1 MKYIVDSKEVS
12 RDTFYFCQKAKDE
25 GKTFVLLKYDNG
37 EETENY
43 IDNNSEFDY
52 YICDNINSYFVKG
65 AKITEEWFE
74 KYRGAPKYTPDE
86 MMKKF
91 KKSKCKSTTF
101 EKWCTKND
109 WEHRIETRYEKGCFD
124 IPTTEDFE
132 DEDVKTKLFSV
143 KVNNDDTVETINKIK
158 NECGLFSIEYVL
170 RNGAYTEIIY
180 TDYYLEI

>member
-1 MKYIVDSKEVS
+1 MKYIVNSKEVS
-12 RDTFYFCQKAKDE
+12 RNTFYFCQKAKE
-25 GKTFVLLKYDNG
+25 ENKRFVLLGYDNG

-86 MMKKF
+86 MKKKF
-91 KKSKCKSTTF
+91 EKLKRKTLTF
-101 EKWCTKND
+101 EKWLNEND
-109 WEHRIETRYEKGCFD
+109 WEHRIKTRYEKGCFD

-132 DEDVKTKLFSV
+132 EVVQAKLFSV

-158 NECGLFSIEYVL
+158 EKYGECIEYVL

-180 TDYYLEI
+180 EDSYLEI

>member
-12 RDTFYFCQKAKDE
+12 RNVFYFCKRAKE
-25 GKTFVLLKYDNG
+25 ENKSFVLLKYDNG

-52 YICDNINSYFVKG
+52 YMCDNINSYFVKG

-91 KKSKCKSTTF
+91 KKSKCKTLTF

-109 WEHRIETRYEKGCFD
+109 WEHKIETRYEKRCFD
-124 IPTTEDFE
+124 IPEVRDFE
-132 DEDVKTKLFSV
+132 EEVRTKLFSI
-143 KVNNDDTVETINKIK
+143 KVNNDDTVKAINEIRAKSG
-158 NECGLFSIEYVL
+158 NFCIEYVL
-170 RNGAYTEIIY
+170 RTGAYTEIIY
-180 TDYYLEI
+180 EDSYLEI